1 MYSVGDKVQYRNM
14 VGKVQGFAVGNDGQQ
29 CYVVDVENR
38 THRTNLFPIDKAE
51 EYVEDS
57 IERVIDDLKR
67 FVNANC
73 GVALSYLKCEHCN
86 CNECPHSEKICDVY
100 GTNRPKAYTVD
111 CCVDA
116 IPYDIVAR
124 IKKLVS

>member
-14 VGKVQGFAVGNDGQQ
+14 VGKIQGFAVGNDGQQ

-57 IERVIDDLKR
+57 IERVIDDLKH
-67 FVNANC
+67 FVNARND
-73 GVALSYLKCEHCN
+73 VALDYLKCEYRSCD
-86 CNECPHSEKICDVY
+86 ECPHSKKPCDVY
-100 GTNRPKAYTVD
+100 DTRRSANYLVD
-111 CCVDA
+111 CCIDA